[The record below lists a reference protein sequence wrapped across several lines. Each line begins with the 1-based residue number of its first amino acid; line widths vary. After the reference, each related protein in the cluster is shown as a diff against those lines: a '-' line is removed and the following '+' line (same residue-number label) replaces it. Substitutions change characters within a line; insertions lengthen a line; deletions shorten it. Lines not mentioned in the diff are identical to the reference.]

1 MTVLSRIDHGLAL
14 LESAIIVALCSVA
27 LVLGVLQVFL
37 RYVVN
42 TGFHWNEA
50 VFVTLTIW
58 AMLIGGSR
66 AIRDGLHP
74 RVEIIA
80 NILPERAVH
89 FCNLIALLSA
99 FALSAL
105 FMVCGFFYTRFVN
118 SMGIADIDS
127 GVPDAI
133 TYAIVPIAMFVFII
147 RYFIK
152 IVHWFRDPGEYSR
165 MVHID
170 HS

>member
-1 MTVLSRIDHGLAL
+1 MQLLAKIDQVLARLEAL
-14 LESAIIVALCSVA
+14 IIVALCSAA
-27 LVLGVLQVFL
+27 LFLGVMQVFL

-58 AMLIGGSR
+58 AMLIGGGR
-66 AIRDGLHP
+66 AIREGLHP

-89 FCNLIALLSA
+89 FCNLIALLCA
-99 FALSAL
+99 LALSTL
-105 FMVCGFFYTRFVN
+105 FMFCGFLYTRFVN

-127 GVPDAI
+127 GIPDAI
-133 TYAIVPIAMFVFII
+133 TYAIVPIAMFVFVV
-147 RYFIK
+147 RYIIK
-152 IVHWFRDPGEYSR
+152 IIDWFKDPGEYSR
-165 MVHID
+165 MVQVD
-170 HS
+170 NG